1 MKNIIYLKIV
11 KLWKNRWIF
20 RSIFSSIFFNFYY
33 LPFRQAVFLP
43 ILLYKPHFIDLK
55 GTIIINSSKIKFGM
69 IILGKYNVPLY
80 PNSGITFQ
88 NCGGKI
94 IFKGKCSIG
103 NNSTIAIGEKGILEI
118 NNNFN
123 ATTSLKLVAFHKV
136 TIEEEVLIGWNCTIC
151 DTDFHQLR
159 MTDTNID
166 LPAYAPIKI
175 EKNCWLAQNC
185 IVQKGTMLPSYC
197 IAATNSLL
205 NKKYEIPNYSLIAGQ
220 PATLKKCNIYRD
232 PKKDNVIYQSIENI

>member
-1 MKNIIYLKIV
+1 MDI
-11 KLWKNRWIF
+11 
-20 RSIFSSIFFNFYY
+20 SFYY
-33 LPFRQAVFLP
+33 LPFKQAIYLP

-55 GTIIINSSKIKFGM
+55 GTIIINTSKIHFGM

-94 IFKGKCSIG
+94 VFKGKCSIG

-118 NNNFN
+118 DNNFT

-151 DTDFHQLR
+151 DTDFHQLT
-159 MTDTNID
+159 MID
-166 LPAYAPIKI
+166 SNRSLLAYAPIRLGS
-175 EKNCWLAQNC
+175 NCWLAQNC
-185 IVQKGTMLPSYC
+185 IVQKGTILPSYC

-205 NKKYEIPNYSLIAGQ
+205 NKKYNIPSYSLIAGQ

-232 PKKDNVIYQSIENI
+232 PKNDNVIYKSIE